1 MPPMSETP
9 PPAFAL
15 HLVTLGVADLARAIG
30 FYEAMGL
37 ERRAGTQS
45 VAFFM
50 AGHVVLSLFPRDR
63 LAQDATVPDA
73 GPAPFAGLTLAC
85 NVGAAEDVARVIARA
100 QAAGGRMV
108 KPAQKAF
115 WGGTS
120 GYFADPDGHL
130 WEVAHNPFFPF
141 DADGRL
147 TVPADGG

>member
-1 MPPMSETP
+1 MPAIP
-9 PPAFAL
+9 PPAPAFAL
-15 HLVTLGVADLARAIG
+15 HLVTLGVDDLARAIA

-37 ERRAGTQS
+37 ERRAGTES
-45 VAFFM
+45 VAFFL
-50 AGHVVLSLFPRDR
+50 AGHVVLSLFPRGR
-63 LAQDATVPDA
+63 LAADATLPE
-73 GPAPFAGLTLAC
+73 APPQPFPGLTLAC
-85 NVGAAEDVARVIARA
+85 NVGTAEGVSEVIARA
-100 QAAGGRMV
+100 QAAGGRVV

-141 DADGRL
+141 DAEGRL